1 MAELSYRE
9 ALNRAMDEELAR
21 DPDVFIMGE
30 EVGLYQG
37 AYKVTKGLMDKYGES
52 RVVDT
57 PITEAGFVGVG
68 IGAAMCGLR
77 PVIELMT
84 WNFSFVAYDQIVNN
98 AAKLRYMSG
107 GALKI
112 PIVFR
117 GPQGAAHQLA
127 AQHSQSV
134 EPLFCYFPGLTVI
147 APSTPRDAYGLLK
160 TAIRDDNPVIFLESE
175 VLYNAKGPVEDEEFL
190 IPIGKGEIKREGADV
205 TIIAWNKMLY
215 VALTAAERLSQQGI
229 SAEVV
234 DPRTLRPLDD
244 RLIFNSVRKTNHCV
258 IVEEAW
264 PHNSVGCEIS
274 DRIHRHC
281 FDHLDAPVARV
292 NSQDVPMP
300 YAKYLEH
307 AVMPEVSQ
315 VIDAVKQVLYID
327 DKE

>member
-9 ALNRAMDEELAR
+9 ALNRAMAEELAR
-21 DPDVFIMGE
+21 DPGVFLMGE

-37 AYKVTKGLMDKYGES
+37 AYKVSKGLLEKFGEG
-52 RVVDT
+52 RIIDT

-77 PVIELMT
+77 PIIELMT
-84 WNFSFVAYDQIVNN
+84 WNFSFVAFDQIVNN

-107 GALKI
+107 GKLKI

-127 AQHSQSV
+127 AQHSQTVDALYSH
-134 EPLFCYFPGLTVI
+134 FPGLVVI
-147 APSTPRDAYGLLK
+147 APATPRDAYGLLK
-160 TAIRDDNPVIFLESE
+160 SAIRDDNPVIFLESE
-175 VLYNAKGPVEDEEFL
+175 VLYNAKGPVEDSEFL
-190 IPIGKGEIKREGADV
+190 LPIGKGEIKREGTDV
-205 TIIAWNKMLY
+205 TVVAWNKMLY

-229 SAEVV
+229 SAEVI

-244 RLIFNSVRKTNHCV
+244 ELIFNSVRKTNHCV
-258 IVEEAW
+258 IVEESW
-264 PHNSVGCEIS
+264 PQNSAGAEIS
-274 DRIHRHC
+274 DRVHRQC
-281 FDHLDAPVARV
+281 FDYLDAPVARV

-315 VIDAVKQVLYID
+315 VIDAVKQVLYIED
-327 DKE
+327 